1 MANYPNTI
9 AASEDMYTSYND
21 AYAVTPSDS
30 VNFNQGA
37 TRAIFVGGAGT
48 LSVVLASGNTVSFT
62 VGANAIGFVL
72 PFRVARVNA
81 TGTTA
86 TLIVALY

>member
-30 VNFNQGA
+30 VSFAQGS

-48 LSVVLASGNTVSFT
+48 LSVVRASGNTVSFT

>member
-30 VNFNQGA
+30 VSFAQGS